1 MGSNL
6 LIVLAGSMTSGGVR
20 LGSGGVQTLTIA
32 DASAMEELESI
43 LATAP
48 TSSGSAQLIY
58 QSANWSTQV
67 TGTKPSYFQVRDWEI
82 ESGYPFMD
90 SDVRGATRVVVLGK
104 TIAQNLF
111 GDEDPVGKIIR
122 IKNSPYLVV
131 GILAKKG
138 QSLDGRDQD
147 DTAIVPITTAQT
159 KLFGSQFKGSVRFI
173 IVEAASES
181 VMDKAEEE
189 IAQLLRQRHKLRENA
204 EDDFTIRNLTALA
217 NTAAETTKAMSLMLA
232 AIASISL
239 LVGGIGIM
247 NIMLVS
253 VTERTREIGIRIAIG
268 AKQRH
273 ILVQIGDCTDPQ
285 VVKALGINNFDLIF
299 VCIGTNFQSSLE
311 ITSLVKEMGGKYVIS
326 KANRDVHAKFLLRNG
341 ADEVI
346 NPDRDMAERV
356 AKKYS
361 ANHVLDYVA
370 LNDDYSIY
378 EINPPEGWVGKS
390 IKENNVRQ
398 KYNVN
403 IVTVKEAGKNRVLP
417 LPDYVFKADDAV
429 MVLGLNADVDKLVR
443 KL

>member
-1 MGSNL
+1 MSLAMLFEAWRAMGANRLRTFLTMLGMVIGVGAVIVMSAIGAGTQAKVKESIASMGSNL

-20 LGSGGVQTLTIA
+20 LGSGGVQTLTIS

-67 TGTKPSYFQVRDWEI
+67 TGTTPSYFQVRDWEI

-111 GDEDPVGKIIR
+111 GDEDPVGKTIR

-147 DTAIVPITTAQT
+147 DTAIVHITTEQT

-173 IVEAASES
+173 MVEAASES

-273 ILVQIGDCTDPQ
+273 ILVQFLLEALMISIIGCLIG
-285 VVKALGINNFDLIF
+285 VCVGVGGALLVQKFFSISVAI
-299 VCIGTNFQSSLE
+299 TQSSIMISFLVATGVGVFFGFYPARKAANLE
-311 ITSLVKEMGGKYVIS
+311 PIE
-326 KANRDVHAKFLLRNG
+326 ALR
-341 ADEVI
+341 
-346 NPDRDMAERV
+346 
-356 AKKYS
+356 Y
-361 ANHVLDYVA
+361 
-370 LNDDYSIY
+370 
-378 EINPPEGWVGKS
+378 
-390 IKENNVRQ
+390 Q
-398 KYNVN
+398 
-403 IVTVKEAGKNRVLP
+403 
-417 LPDYVFKADDAV
+417 
-429 MVLGLNADVDKLVR
+429 
-443 KL
+443 

>member
-1 MGSNL
+1 MSLAMLFEAWRAMGANRLRTFLTMLGMVIGVGAVIVMSAIGAGTQAKVKESIASMGSNL

-67 TGTKPSYFQVRDWEI
+67 TGTTPSYFQVRDWEI

-111 GDEDPVGKIIR
+111 GDEDPVGKTIR

-173 IVEAASES
+173 MVEAASES

-273 ILVQIGDCTDPQ
+273 ILVQFLLEALMISIIGCLIG
-285 VVKALGINNFDLIF
+285 VCVGVGGALLVQKFFSISVAI
-299 VCIGTNFQSSLE
+299 TQSSIMISFLVATGVGVFFGFYPAQKAANLE
-311 ITSLVKEMGGKYVIS
+311 PIE
-326 KANRDVHAKFLLRNG
+326 ALR
-341 ADEVI
+341 
-346 NPDRDMAERV
+346 
-356 AKKYS
+356 Y
-361 ANHVLDYVA
+361 
-370 LNDDYSIY
+370 
-378 EINPPEGWVGKS
+378 
-390 IKENNVRQ
+390 Q
-398 KYNVN
+398 
-403 IVTVKEAGKNRVLP
+403 
-417 LPDYVFKADDAV
+417 
-429 MVLGLNADVDKLVR
+429 
-443 KL
+443 

>member
-1 MGSNL
+1 MSLAMLFEAWRAMGANRLRTFLTMLGMVIGVGAVIVMSAIGAGTQAKVKESIASMGSNL

-67 TGTKPSYFQVRDWEI
+67 TGTTPSYFQVRDWEI

-111 GDEDPVGKIIR
+111 GDEDPVGKTIR

-173 IVEAASES
+173 MVEAASES
-181 VMDKAEEE
+181 VMDKAEQE

-273 ILVQIGDCTDPQ
+273 ILVQFLLEALMISIIGCLIG
-285 VVKALGINNFDLIF
+285 VCVGVGGALLVQKFFSISVAI
-299 VCIGTNFQSSLE
+299 TQSSIMISFLVATGVGVFFGFYPARKAANLE
-311 ITSLVKEMGGKYVIS
+311 PIE
-326 KANRDVHAKFLLRNG
+326 ALR
-341 ADEVI
+341 
-346 NPDRDMAERV
+346 
-356 AKKYS
+356 Y
-361 ANHVLDYVA
+361 
-370 LNDDYSIY
+370 
-378 EINPPEGWVGKS
+378 
-390 IKENNVRQ
+390 Q
-398 KYNVN
+398 
-403 IVTVKEAGKNRVLP
+403 
-417 LPDYVFKADDAV
+417 
-429 MVLGLNADVDKLVR
+429 
-443 KL
+443 